1 VKASDV
7 QALKTSRRTN
17 ATLLTLALAC
27 ALQYVCAKTA
37 AAQTTGARRA
47 SSRESKQAARAR
59 ADEAR
64 RRAEVQEAV
73 AALSEAA
80 DAARS
85 FEDEFYK
92 AVVQADAADALWPF
106 DEQGA
111 CAVLRRAW
119 EVTTAPGVEDRMRGD
134 EGDSEDASAH
144 AHEAVLDARRLVI
157 KIAIKHDA
165 RLADAFMRE
174 FERGLRPDDSPF
186 PETGDAADS
195 AGASAS
201 PAPRGALNRDWT
213 PADWQRL
220 YIAHQLLKDG
230 SPESAARAASPLAGK
245 GPTLALIDFL
255 LDLRAADARAADAL
269 YLRLIQA
276 IRADPE
282 ADANDVLFL
291 SMPIVS
297 PELFAFTSADG
308 SVRFAVRYYRD
319 EASRR
324 AASSFPAE
332 LRAAFFGAAAPVL
345 LRARTSGQGGAS
357 PLALYFA
364 AGRLLP
370 FFEREAAQYAAAL
383 QARVGALA
391 SELGASRAQSVGA
404 GMNRLS
410 LTAGNTADPLADE
423 LKMLSANAGAD
434 ARDTVSLQMVLK
446 ASRLELW
453 ERARGAAA
461 GIEDARLRRD
471 ATRAIAVYQVMGV
484 ARAYDEEP
492 DGHERAA
499 DFVRA
504 ADVPNAF
511 RAAGLA
517 RAAELASRRGKKE
530 RAESLFGEALLFAE
544 QAEKDDGSR
553 LAALVFVS
561 KSLSRAGSARVWEI
575 LPALVAAWDESEDYW
590 PDGPQFSLNYGERRD
605 VPAFY
610 NPDEPLKFE
619 DAFAAAARMDFRRA
633 MREVRTLEDEPTRAS
648 VTIAAARAALEKNG
662 KAAGEKAR

>member
-1 VKASDV
+1 M
-7 QALKTSRRTN
+7 KTSRRTN
-17 ATLLTLALAC
+17 AILLTLALAC
-27 ALQYVCAKTA
+27 ALPCVRAKTA

-47 SSRESKQAARAR
+47 SSRESKRDARAR
-59 ADEAR
+59 AVETR
-64 RRAEVQEAV
+64 RRAEIQEAV

-92 AVVQADAADALWPF
+92 VVVQADAADALWPF

-111 CAVLRRAW
+111 RAVLRRAW

-134 EGDSEDASAH
+134 GNSFEDATESG
-144 AHEAVLDARRLVI
+144 HEAVLDARRLVI

-165 RLADAFMRE
+165 RLADTFTRE
-174 FERGLRPDDSPF
+174 FERGLRPEDSPF
-186 PETGDAADS
+186 PETTEAADS

-201 PAPRGALNRDWT
+201 PAPRGALNRDWA

-230 SPESAARAASPLAGK
+230 SPESAARAASPLAAK

-255 LDLRAADARAADAL
+255 LDLRAADARSADAL
-269 YLRLIQA
+269 YLRLVQA

-291 SMPIVS
+291 STPIVS
-297 PELFAFTSADG
+297 PELFAFTSSDG

-319 EASRR
+319 AASRR

-345 LRARTSGQGGAS
+345 LRARTSVQGGAS

-370 FFEREAAQYAAAL
+370 FFEREAPQYASAL

-391 SELGASRAQSVGA
+391 SELGASRAQSIGA

-423 LKMLSANAGAD
+423 VKMLGAD
-434 ARDTVSLQMVLK
+434 AGVGADMRDTVRLQMVLK

-453 ERARGAAA
+453 ERARAAA
-461 GIEDARLRRD
+461 AEIGDAERRRF
-471 ATRAIAVYQVMGV
+471 ATRAIAVHQVMGV

-492 DGHERAA
+492 DGQERAA

-561 KSLSRAGSARVWEI
+561 KSLARVGSARVWEV
-575 LPALVAAWDESEDYW
+575 LPALVAAWNESEDYW
-590 PDGPQFSLNYGERRD
+590 PDGPQFSLNYGESRD
-605 VPAFY
+605 EPALY
-610 NPDEPLKFE
+610 TPDEPLKFE
-619 DAFAAAARMDFRRA
+619 DAFAAAARVDFRRA
-633 MREVRTLEDEPTRAS
+633 LREVRTLEDEPTRAS
-648 VTIAAARAALEKNG
+648 VTIAAAHAALEKNG
-662 KAAGEKAR
+662 KAAGEKSR